1 MWFQGNI
8 QTILSI
14 FLCRTH
20 NSICDERLNISGR
33 CVKVFVDSPN
43 TIPKNSVIFII
54 YNTMKL
60 MNDTLR
66 NPLRSLQY
74 EPSPDEIHKVMQLLQ
89 FEDIVV
95 CALTFGTGSDGAG

>member
-1 MWFQGNI
+1 
-8 QTILSI
+8 
-14 FLCRTH
+14 
-20 NSICDERLNISGR
+20 
-33 CVKVFVDSPN
+33 
-43 TIPKNSVIFII
+43 
-54 YNTMKL
+54 MKL

-95 CALTFGTGSDGAG
+95 CTLTFGTGSDGAG

>member
-14 FLCRTH
+14 FLCRAH

-43 TIPKNSVIFII
+43 TIPKKFCYL
-54 YNTMKL
+54 YN
-60 MNDTLR
+60 
-66 NPLRSLQY
+66 
-74 EPSPDEIHKVMQLLQ
+74 I
-89 FEDIVV
+89 
-95 CALTFGTGSDGAG
+95 